1 MSDDAFHP
9 SQHDFKVG
17 DRVVWIGSG
26 GYATYSAVPTKTTFK
41 IPNGVPQTVA
51 VGSLFQGLIALTLV
65 TESSRPRAG
74 YWALVH
80 AASGGVGLWLCRLL
94 SHFGVRVIGIV
105 SSEPKRGEAQAAGAE
120 YTLLRSEGT
129 DLAAEIGRISN
140 GHGVKFV
147 YDGVGQAT
155 WDLSLA
161 AVCRKGSIV
170 SFGATSGAVPN
181 IPLR

>member
-94 SHFGVRVIGIV
+94 SHFGVRVIDIV

-140 GHGVKFV
+140 GHMGSCSVLSGKNITLARPTVFN
-147 YDGVGQAT
+147 YITNREEFEGYTGQLFAMIVG
-155 WDLSLA
+155 
-161 AVCRKGSIV
+161 
-170 SFGATSGAVPN
+170 
-181 IPLR
+181 